1 MKCVPVGYQF
11 KVNSGRWKRAT
22 GTTLLLKG
30 LRPGYYTVYARAVD
44 TGGNVDPHP
53 AKYRVRVP

>member
-1 MKCVPVGYQF
+1 MR
-11 KVNSGRWKRAT
+11 GRSAKRAT